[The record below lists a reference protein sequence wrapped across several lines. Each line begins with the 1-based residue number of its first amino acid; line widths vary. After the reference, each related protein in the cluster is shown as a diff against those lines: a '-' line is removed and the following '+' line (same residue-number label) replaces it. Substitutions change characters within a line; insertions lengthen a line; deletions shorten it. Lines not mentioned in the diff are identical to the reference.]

1 MKERNIYLKR
11 WLAVRM
17 IFWMA
22 CLLFSVSAQASDKIE
37 KESAELRQ
45 VLSGN
50 SNPRV
55 IIPVLTRLSEL
66 CPQTPDEVF
75 YLKKQ
80 YEAAMQIDS
89 VPAVYYALAALTRH
103 YFNTGEQGD
112 SVFYW
117 SNLVDS
123 IAKSRKEYPDV
134 WFDVKSYSCNNLL
147 RTKEYEVA
155 MNNAMDLYRLA
166 RDTEHT
172 YGLIRCSENLG
183 LIYYTIGR
191 DSDAVVAFQEGLDIL
206 ENASGKWSG
215 LNKKQE
221 IQLRMIS
228 CQAESSLIT
237 GNFKQTKAILEWYQ
251 RLIEKQKKEGEETGD
266 IYPVNRDYWLLYIFY
281 TNLYLAANDMSH
293 AEYYF
298 SKAKEYEGNVYVEGD
313 YAEKLYLLLQSR
325 YYKKV
330 RNIPLALQFVDELLE
345 KRRSREQLMLKADIL
360 KEQGKIAEALL
371 LYDEVLGYDSK
382 RNDETFFRQINQLRT
397 LYEVYD
403 KEAQASELIMA
414 TQRITQ
420 NQYLLLFSVGV
431 VLILTLLL
439 YILFTY
445 YRRAQRLKNELLHEK
460 DSLLK
465 SKSNLKCEKEKA
477 ENASRMKSTFLANM
491 SHEIRTPLNAI
502 VGFSGLLT
510 DSSTLPEEKGEYTAI
525 INNNTEMLLN
535 LVNDVLDL
543 SRMEA
548 GDMVFKVSTYS
559 LVECCQK
566 ALDSVRHRIP
576 EGVTLTF
583 TPAPEDVMLNTDQLR
598 LQQLLTNLLT
608 NAAKFTK
615 EGEINLSCVLEEGSK
630 TVRISVTD
638 TGTGIPLEKQADVFK
653 RFEKLDDYKPGAGL
667 GLSICRIIAER
678 LGGSI
683 YIDSS
688 YTNGA
693 RFVFVHPKIGCTL
706 SGNSL

>member
-1 MKERNIYLKR
+1 
-11 WLAVRM
+11 
-17 IFWMA
+17 MA
-22 CLLFSVSAQASDKIE
+22 CLLFSVSARASDKIE
-37 KESAELRQ
+37 KESEKLRQ
-45 VLSGN
+45 VLSEN
-50 SNPRV
+50 SNPKV

-66 CPQTPDEVF
+66 YPQTLDEVF

-89 VPAVYYALAALTRH
+89 IPAAYYALAALTRH
-103 YFNTGEQGD
+103 YFNTDEQGD
-112 SVFYW
+112 SVSYW

-147 RTKEYEVA
+147 WAKEYEVA

-166 RDTEHT
+166 RDTKHT

-191 DSDAVVAFQEGLDIL
+191 DSDAVVAFQEGLDLL
-206 ENASGKWSG
+206 ENTSGKWSG
-215 LNKKQE
+215 LNKKRE

-228 CQAESSLIT
+228 CQAESSLIA
-237 GNFKQTKAILEWYQ
+237 GDFKQTKAILEWYE
-251 RLIEKQKKEGEETGD
+251 RLIDKQKKEGEETGE

-281 TNLYLAANDMSH
+281 TNLYLAANDMNR

-298 SKAKEYEGNVYVEGD
+298 SKAKKYAGNVYVEGD

-330 RNIPLALQFVDELLE
+330 GDIPLALQFVDELLE

-360 KEQGKIAEALL
+360 KEQGEIAEALL
-371 LYDEVLGYDSK
+371 LYDEVLAYDSK
-382 RNDETFFRQINQLRT
+382 RNDETFFRQINLLRT
-397 LYEVYD
+397 LHEVHD

-420 NQYLLLFSVGV
+420 NQYLLLFSIGV

-445 YRRAQRLKNELLHEK
+445 YRRAQRLKNELLYEK
-460 DSLLK
+460 NSLLQ
-465 SKSNLKCEKEKA
+465 SKSNLKREKEKA

-510 DSSTLPEEKGEYTAI
+510 DTSTLPEEKGEYTAI

-548 GDMVFKVSTYS
+548 GDMVFKMSAYS

-576 EGVTLTF
+576 GGVILTF
-583 TPAPEDVMLNTDQLR
+583 TPALEDVVLQTDQLR

-615 EGEINLSCVLEEGSK
+615 EGEINLSCVLEEGNK

-683 YIDSS
+683 YIDPT

-693 RFVFVHPKIGCTL
+693 RFVFVHPKVGCAL